1 MARAHRPVRA
11 RRLRGDTGS
20 ATLETTGVWG
30 LSAFLVAAVVLIV
43 IAVSPGI
50 GEIARQAFCRVLTL
64 GQGDCSSAPIA
75 GPDREPPEPCVLSAN
90 GHESKAQG
98 AFTFVNAS
106 TGEQWLVE
114 EMSDGTFRV
123 TRGTGGSVG
132 LEAGVGVTAQFT
144 WDDKAYGVS
153 AEAGVSAE
161 LGFTGGEVYSAK
173 DQKAV
178 DALLKQHGIDVA
190 ADNVV
195 GNGPIRW
202 AVDGLADLAGLD
214 DYQLPDPQET
224 YYEGGISAQANATG
238 LFAGA
243 KAGVGASTVLGVK
256 VRRDGSTVEYL
267 ASTVS
272 GEVAAGTWAGAS
284 DGTVQYAQVKTQ
296 SSVKQVIEL
305 ERDDTGN
312 VTAVRR
318 CLITQGEAGAT
329 MGEAGPSGKTYTE
342 RVIRLPVTNPAD
354 RSIALSYLA
363 ASGITQVAGM
373 GATPLIAMTA
383 PLAIATAAA
392 FNDAARARG
401 QVTQQ
406 TFDAESSSYG
416 GALGLGTIAE
426 VAGNVTVNTTGLQSL
441 DAQYWDGTAWQPW
454 RACG

>member
-1 MARAHRPVRA
+1 M
-11 RRLRGDTGS
+11 S
-20 ATLETTGVWG
+20 FVWD
-30 LSAFLVAAVVLIV
+30 
-43 IAVSPGI
+43 P
-50 GEIARQAFCRVLTL
+50 
-64 GQGDCSSAPIA
+64 
-75 GPDREPPEPCVLSAN
+75 
-90 GHESKAQG
+90 
-98 AFTFVNAS
+98 
-106 TGEQWLVE
+106 
-114 EMSDGTFRV
+114 
-123 TRGTGGSVG
+123 
-132 LEAGVGVTAQFT
+132 
-144 WDDKAYGVS
+144 
-153 AEAGVSAE
+153 
-161 LGFTGGEVYSAK
+161 K
-173 DQKAV
+173 DQKVV

-202 AVDGLADLAGLD
+202 DVDGLADLAGLD

-284 DGTVQYAQVKTQ
+284 DGTVQYAQGKTQ

-363 ASGITQVAGM
+363 ASGITQVTGM
-373 GATPLIAMTA
+373 GAQDPTGTAVETSRPARPSRRALNQPATRSRYRHDHRRSDGGSGLRLITGVD
-383 PLAIATAAA
+383 ATA
-392 FNDAARARG
+392 
-401 QVTQQ
+401 Q
-406 TFDAESSSYG
+406 S
-416 GALGLGTIAE
+416 
-426 VAGNVTVNTTGLQSL
+426 AG
-441 DAQYWDGTAWQPW
+441 
-454 RACG
+454 

>member
-1 MARAHRPVRA
+1 M
-11 RRLRGDTGS
+11 S
-20 ATLETTGVWG
+20 FVWD
-30 LSAFLVAAVVLIV
+30 
-43 IAVSPGI
+43 P
-50 GEIARQAFCRVLTL
+50 
-64 GQGDCSSAPIA
+64 
-75 GPDREPPEPCVLSAN
+75 
-90 GHESKAQG
+90 
-98 AFTFVNAS
+98 
-106 TGEQWLVE
+106 
-114 EMSDGTFRV
+114 
-123 TRGTGGSVG
+123 
-132 LEAGVGVTAQFT
+132 
-144 WDDKAYGVS
+144 
-153 AEAGVSAE
+153 
-161 LGFTGGEVYSAK
+161 K
-173 DQKAV
+173 DQKVV

-284 DGTVQYAQVKTQ
+284 DGTVQYAQVKAQ
-296 SSVKQVIEL
+296 GSVKQVIEL
-305 ERDDTGN
+305 ERDDAGN
-312 VTAVRR
+312 VTAVRM

-342 RVIRLPVTNPAD
+342 RVITLPVTNPAD

-373 GATPLIAMTA
+373 GATPLSAMTA

-406 TFDAESSSYG
+406 TFDAASSSYG
-416 GALGLGTIAE
+416 GALGLGAIAE

-441 DAQYWDGTAWQPW
+441 DARYWDGTAWQPW